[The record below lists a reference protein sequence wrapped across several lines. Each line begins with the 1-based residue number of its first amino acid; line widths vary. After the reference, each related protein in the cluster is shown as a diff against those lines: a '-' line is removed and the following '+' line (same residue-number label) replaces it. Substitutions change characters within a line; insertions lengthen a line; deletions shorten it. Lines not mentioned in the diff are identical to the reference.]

1 MTLSWIEPAWPAPP
15 GIRAAS
21 TLRSGGTSS
30 GPFASLNLG
39 GHVGDEAERVMEN
52 RGRLAAALNLPSE
65 PLWLKQVHGTR
76 TLLAEAPAS
85 LPRGNPGPVRRGEP
99 AGKGEGN
106 RCASPPRTADA
117 ACTRTP
123 GIVCAVMTA
132 DCLPI
137 LLCSRDGES
146 IAAVHAGWKGLAA
159 GVVEAA
165 VAAQGTHDLL
175 AWLGPAIGPDAFEVG
190 GEVREAFLR
199 KGAEFSEGFRET
211 EGGKWLADIYRLAR
225 ITLGRL
231 GIADCHGGEWCT
243 YGQADDFFSYRRDGT
258 TGRMATLI
266 WRE

>member
-76 TLLAEAPAS
+76 TLLAEP
-85 LPRGNPGPVRRGEP
+85 P
-99 AGKGEGN
+99 GEGEGD
-106 RCASPPRTADA
+106 RCASPPCAADA

-165 VAAQGTHDLL
+165 VAALGTHDLL

-199 KGAEFSEGFRET
+199 KGAEFGEGFRET
-211 EGGKWLADIYRLAR
+211 EDGKWLADIYRLAR

-231 GIADCHGGEWCT
+231 GVADCHGGEWCT